1 MHHQFINA
9 QLLWQAQAALD
20 AEANQPRP
28 QASITDRPLRHVLV
42 RGCLALARLV
52 APATVV
58 SRLTLELHHNRR

>member
-28 QASITDRPLRHVLV
+28 QASITDHPLRHVLV
-42 RGCLALARLV
+42 RVPCPCSPWWPRPRWLAG
-52 APATVV
+52 
-58 SRLTLELHHNRR
+58 

>member
-28 QASITDRPLRHVLV
+28 QASITDHPLRHVLV
-42 RGCLALARLV
+42 WGALTLLALV
-52 APATVV
+52 TSATVV
-58 SRLTLELHHNRR
+58 SRLT

>member
-28 QASITDRPLRHVLV
+28 QASITDHPLRHVLV
-42 RGCLALARLV
+42 RGALTLLALV
-52 APATVV
+52 TSATVV
-58 SRLTLELHHNRR
+58 SRLT